1 MDIIKQI
8 AKSRQILKEV
18 LSEGYDTDT
27 LPIYSIDETDKLFS
41 IESSKNPFSILS
53 HGGQGQGNA
62 CNFSVNHRIIKDH
75 QLHVLYYNFQKDGKT
90 KVTKTV
96 IDKIKTLYN
105 DDIIQPTDNIVLI
118 LNENIK
124 ETIQNINNTLNL
136 HLKDDKFDIKN
147 NDIQLEKKH
156 FRNVFMFDIKTLQ
169 FNILKHKF
177 VPKHE
182 VVRDN
187 DSIQQILKNCNC
199 SIDQLPIISKE
210 DPVSKIK
217 MCIPGDIC
225 KITRHSKTSGDY
237 IYYRV
242 CR

>member
-18 LSEGYDTDT
+18 LSEEYDTDT
-27 LPIYSIDETDKLFS
+27 LPLYSIDEIDKLFS

-53 HGGQGQGNA
+53 HGGQGKGNA

-75 QLHVLYYNFQKDGKT
+75 KLHVLYYNFQKDGKT
-90 KVTKTV
+90 KVTKTI
-96 IDKIKTLYN
+96 IDKIKTLYKDN
-105 DDIIQPTDNIVLI
+105 IIQPTDNIILI
-118 LNENIK
+118 INENIK
-124 ETIQNINNTLNL
+124 ETIQNLNNNLNL
-136 HLKDDKFDIKN
+136 LLKEDFDIKDN
-147 NDIQLEKKH
+147 IQLQKKH
-156 FRNVFMFDIKTLQ
+156 FRNVFMFNIKTLQ

-199 SIDQLPIISKE
+199 TIDQLPIISKK

>member
-18 LSEGYDTDT
+18 LSEEYDTDT
-27 LPIYSIDETDKLFS
+27 LPIYSIDEIDKLFS

-62 CNFSVNHRIIKDH
+62 CNFTLKHRILDNH
-75 QLHVLYYNFQKDGKT
+75 QLHVLYYNFQRDGKT

-96 IDKIKTLYN
+96 IDKIIKLY
-105 DDIIQPTDNIVLI
+105 DDNIIQPTDNIILI
-118 LNENIK
+118 LNESIK
-124 ETIQNINNTLNL
+124 DTIRNLNNTLNL
-136 HLKDDKFDIKN
+136 LLKEKDFDIKK
-147 NDIQLEKKH
+147 NDIQLKKKH
-156 FRNVFMFDIKTLQ
+156 FRNVFMFNIKTLQ

-182 VVRDN
+182 VIRNN
-187 DSIQQILKNCNC
+187 DTIQQILKNCNC
-199 SIDQLPIISKE
+199 TINQLPIISKE

-217 MCIPGDIC
+217 MCTQGDLC
-225 KITRHSKTSGDY
+225 KITRNSKTSGDY